1 MMKPGGWYK
10 LTLVA
15 SGKTQLSLPHFPL
28 CKSSGTPVH
37 TEANGHTKFVW
48 SSATP
53 QKHMCNLRSLYL
65 PLLPILKISHIYSFY
80 ENVLHFAVCGKF
92 YDPQCSSAAFFG

>member
-1 MMKPGGWYK
+1 
-10 LTLVA
+10 
-15 SGKTQLSLPHFPL
+15 
-28 CKSSGTPVH
+28 
-37 TEANGHTKFVW
+37 
-48 SSATP
+48 
-53 QKHMCNLRSLYL
+53 MCNLRSLYL